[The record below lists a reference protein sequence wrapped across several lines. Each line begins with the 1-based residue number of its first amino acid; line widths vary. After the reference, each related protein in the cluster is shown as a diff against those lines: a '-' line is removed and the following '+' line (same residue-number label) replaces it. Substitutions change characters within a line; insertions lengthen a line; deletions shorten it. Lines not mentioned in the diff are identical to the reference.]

1 MRLPREITN
10 MSSANAPTPHHSGKP
25 SHGARL
31 ALIGLGIV
39 LLVLAAYGIIARI
52 HDRHELTDDTN
63 RNAIAT
69 VSVTTAKSAPKDQQL
84 ILPGTVASWQDAQ
97 IYARTTGYVAKWYVD
112 IGARVKK
119 GQKLADLD
127 TPDVDN
133 QLLQGKAQMR
143 TDEANM
149 NFAKITADR
158 YEKLVAQG
166 LVATQTGD
174 QYVAQYKADVATVQ
188 ADEANVAHLQNLEDF
203 KYIIAPFDGVI
214 TQRNLDIGALIDAGS
229 TGSNLFVI
237 ADTSKLR
244 VYVDVP
250 ETYAASIQI
259 GMPADVSLNTYGA
272 KPIAGTVART
282 ADALDA
288 NTRTLRTEIDVDNTS
303 QELVP
308 GVYANVNLAVSTAT
322 KNFIVPANTLL
333 FRAEGLRVALVDGQQ
348 HVHLQPVTLG
358 RDFGSTVEVVE
369 GLQDNDRIVISPPD
383 SMYEGQ
389 QVNIATNDT
398 KPPQQAAPK

>member
-1 MRLPREITN
+1 MPLQCEIPI
-10 MSSANAPTPHHSGKP
+10 MSSSNAPASHRPDKP

-31 ALIGLGIV
+31 VLIGLGVV
-39 LLVLAAYGIIARI
+39 LVGLGAFGIIKRMHA
-52 HDRHELTDDTN
+52 RHELTEDTD

-69 VSVTTAKSAPKDQQL
+69 VATMSPKAAPKDQAL
-84 ILPGTVASWQDAQ
+84 TLPGTVASWQDAQ

-112 IGARVKK
+112 IGAKVKK
-119 GQKLADLD
+119 GQRLADLD

-143 TDEANM
+143 TDQANM

-174 QYVAQYKADVATVQ
+174 QFVAQYKADVATVQ
-188 ADEANVAHLQNLEDF
+188 ADQANVAHLQNLEDF
-203 KYIIAPFDGVI
+203 KYITAPFDGVI
-214 TQRNLDIGALIDAGS
+214 TQRNLDVGALVDAGS

-250 ETYAASIQI
+250 ETYAASVAID
-259 GMPADVSLNTYGA
+259 MPAQVGLNTYGA
-272 KPIAGTVART
+272 KPITGTVART

-308 GVYANVNLAVSTAT
+308 GVYANVKFALSTAT
-322 KNFIVPANTLL
+322 HNFIVPANTLL
-333 FRAEGLRVALVDGQQ
+333 FRSEGLRVALVDAQQ
-348 HVHLQPVTLG
+348 HIHLQPVTLG
-358 RDFGSTVEVVE
+358 RDFGSTVEVTE
-369 GLQDNDRIVISPPD
+369 GLKDSDRMVLSPPD
-383 SMYEGQ
+383 SLYDGQ
-389 QVNIATNDT
+389 RVNVAANG
-398 KPPQQAAPK
+398 PPAQQNAGK

>member
-1 MRLPREITN
+1 
-10 MSSANAPTPHHSGKP
+10 MSSANANSPHQSGKP
-25 SHGARL
+25 SHVTRL
-31 ALIGLGIV
+31 VLIGLGV
-39 LLVLAAYGIIARI
+39 ALVALAGYGIIKRT
-52 HDRHELTDDTN
+52 HDRHTLTDDTN
-63 RNAIAT
+63 RNAVAT
-69 VSVTTAKSAPKDQQL
+69 VNVMTPKAAPKDQQL
-84 ILPGTVASWQDAQ
+84 TLPGTVASWQDAQ

-119 GQKLADLD
+119 GQLLADLD

-149 NFAKITADR
+149 NFAKVTADR

-188 ADEANVAHLQNLEDF
+188 ADAANVAHLQNLEDF
-203 KYIIAPFDGVI
+203 KHIVAPFDGVI

-229 TGSNLFVI
+229 TGSNLFVM
-237 ADTSKLR
+237 ADTTKLR

-250 ETYAASIQI
+250 ETFAGSVSI
-259 GMPADVSLNTYGA
+259 GMPAQVGLNTYGG
-272 KPIAGTVART
+272 KPVTGTVART
-282 ADALDA
+282 ADALDPT
-288 NTRTLRTEIDVDNTS
+288 TRTLRTEIDIDNAS
-303 QELVP
+303 EELVP
-308 GVYANVNLAVSTAT
+308 GVYANVKLGVSTAAHSYT
-322 KNFIVPANTLL
+322 VPSNTLL
-333 FRAEGLRVALVDGQQ
+333 FRSEGLSVALVDNQQ
-348 HVHLQPVTLG
+348 HVHLQPITLG
-358 RDFGSTVEVVE
+358 RDFGSTVEVTE

-389 QVNIATNDT
+389 QVNVSDDKS
-398 KPPQQAAPK
+398 KPQQQAAPK